1 MFTKLCGFLFDFGF
15 EENNS
20 KCTVHTVL
28 LCCLCFCFVY
38 TPSEIKSN
46 TVKRP
51 LNRQIWNYK
60 NMHAKIWNK
69 TYDTLQCMSK
79 KHKSKGDKPSRS
91 TMAMLSFLR
100 IHLQRPFKKFCHTAM
115 PVILFNL
122 ENKPRAMKRM
132 TAMENFILVVCF
144 F

>member
-1 MFTKLCGFLFDFGF
+1 MVFSLTLVSRRTTL
-15 EENNS
+15 
-20 KCTVHTVL
+20 TVPTVL
-28 LCCLCFCFVY
+28 LCCLCFCFVN

-91 TMAMLSFLR
+91 TMAMLIFLR
-100 IHLQRPFKKFCHTAM
+100 IQYNDPKFCHTAM

-122 ENKPRAMKRM
+122 ENKPRAMRRM